1 MPDTLHAWLAGLAAI
16 VPVAVAVWAASIP
29 LRDASIVDRFWP
41 LLFVAAAAAY
51 AAQSPADAPRR
62 TWVLVMLVAWAA
74 RLALHITWRNWGHGE
89 DRRYQAIRARNQPG
103 YAWKSLP
110 YVFLLQALLAWVISL
125 PLLAALRSGS
135 APGLLDAA
143 GLLAFGLG
151 FGCEALGDWQLA
163 RFRASRPAAGAVLDT
178 GLWRYTRHP
187 NYFGECLLWWGFGLM
202 SLAAGAWWALAGPLL
217 LTVLLLRVSGVAL
230 LERDMAERRPAYG
243 EYVRRTSAF
252 IPWPPRAAAT
262 PPAGAGSTT

>member
-1 MPDTLHAWLAGLAAI
+1 MPDTLHTWLLGLAAI
-16 VPVAVAVWAASIP
+16 VPVAVAVWAASLP

-51 AAQSPADAPRR
+51 ASQSPPGAPRR
-62 TWVLVMLVAWAA
+62 WWVLALLAAWAL
-74 RLALHITWRNWGHGE
+74 RLGLHITWRNWGHGE

-103 YAWKSLP
+103 FAWKSLP

-125 PLLAALRSGS
+125 PLLAALRSAE

-143 GLLAFGLG
+143 GLLAFVLG
-151 FGCEALGDWQLA
+151 FACEALGDWQLA
-163 RFRASRPAAGAVLDT
+163 RFRASRPPPGTVLDT

-202 SLAAGAWWALAGPLL
+202 ALATGAWWALAGPLL
-217 LTVLLLRVSGVAL
+217 LTVLLVRVSGVAL
-230 LERDMAERRPAYG
+230 LERDMAERRPAYR

-262 PPAGAGSTT
+262 PPAGAGSPS